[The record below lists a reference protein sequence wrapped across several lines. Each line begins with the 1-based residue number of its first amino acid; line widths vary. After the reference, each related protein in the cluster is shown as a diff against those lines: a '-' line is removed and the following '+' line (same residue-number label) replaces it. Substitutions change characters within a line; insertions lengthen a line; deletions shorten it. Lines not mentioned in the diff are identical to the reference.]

1 LLREKEEKVGLVWN
15 AEDHTVSYRRQKTWW
30 FVPELS
36 AGPLTDVVTTV
47 NLPMLAA
54 SDAARGN
61 FFMEFGLSDMF
72 AAMEVEHSW
81 ISTIFPCNIPVKRKK
96 GKGVIV
102 RKICRERLHLCLTV
116 SHARGHARMLCHRWK
131 IFYWLIIT

>member
-1 LLREKEEKVGLVWN
+1 MGLVWN
-15 AEDHTVSYRRQKTWW
+15 TEDHTVSYRRQKTWW

-72 AAMEVEHSW
+72 AAMEVGA
-81 ISTIFPCNIPVKRKK
+81 TNRLNIPQSL
-96 GKGVIV
+96 ISFL
-102 RKICRERLHLCLTV
+102 CR
-116 SHARGHARMLCHRWK
+116 
-131 IFYWLIIT
+131 